1 LNDRVA
7 MTLVQEKP
15 ARIAHNRDA
24 IAAVIAALT
33 AQFGNRLVTSQA
45 VREQHANTT
54 TWIENQA
61 PDAVVFPQTTADVQ
75 AIVRVCAAHRV
86 PVIPFGTGTS
96 LEGHINAPFGGV
108 SVDFRDMNRVLAV
121 NAQDFDC
128 VVEPG
133 ITRKQL
139 NEHLRDQGL
148 FFPLDPG
155 ADASLG
161 GMAATRCSGT
171 NAVRYGTMKDNVLG
185 LKVVLANGEL
195 MTTARRAKKSSAGY
209 DLTRLIVGSEGT
221 LGVITELTLKL
232 TGIPEAISG
241 GVCPFPSVEAAC
253 NAAIATIQS
262 GIPVARIELLD
273 ELQVKAT
280 NLYSKL
286 TLPEVPMLFVEFHGS
301 PAGVAEQSERF
312 GEIADDLGGGPF
324 EWTTKPED
332 RTRLWQARHDAYWA
346 GRGLRPGAQAIA
358 TDVCVPLSRLAEC
371 VTETQR
377 EIAAHGLVAPILGHV
392 GDGNFHLTL
401 LVDLADAAEVKAA
414 KVLCERLVE
423 RALAMD
429 GTCTGEHGVGQG
441 KMKYLAGELGAPAL
455 GAMAAIKRA
464 LDPDGIMNPGK
475 IVAPE

>member
-1 LNDRVA
+1 MRWCF
-7 MTLVQEKP
+7 
-15 ARIAHNRDA
+15 RR
-24 IAAVIAALT
+24 
-33 AQFGNRLVTSQA
+33 S
-45 VREQHANTT
+45 
-54 TWIENQA
+54 
-61 PDAVVFPQTTADVQ
+61 TADVQ
-75 AIVRVCAAHRV
+75 DIVRICAAHRV

-96 LEGHINAPFGGV
+96 LEGHVNAPRGGV
-108 SVDFRDMNRVLAV
+108 SIDFRDMNRVLAV
-121 NAQDFDC
+121 NAQDLDC

-171 NAVRYGTMKDNVLG
+171 NAVRYGTMKDNVLA

-209 DLTRLIVGSEGT
+209 DLTRLMVGSEGT

-232 TGIPEAISG
+232 SGIPEAISG

-273 ELQVKAT
+273 ALQVKAT

-312 GEIADDLGGGPF
+312 GEIAADLGGGPF
-324 EWTTKPED
+324 EWATRPED

-346 GRGLRPGAQAIA
+346 GRGLRPGRAGGRHR
-358 TDVCVPLSRLAEC
+358 RLRA
-371 VTETQR
+371 
-377 EIAAHGLVAPILGHV
+377 
-392 GDGNFHLTL
+392 
-401 LVDLADAAEVKAA
+401 DLAAGRMRDRDPARHRRAAAWWRRSSA
-414 KVLCERLVE
+414 MSATAISISHCWSTLTMRRRSRPPRSLCERLVE

-441 KMKYLAGELGAPAL
+441 KMKYLAGELGQPAL
-455 GAMAAIKRA
+455 DAMAAIKRA

-475 IVAPE
+475 IVG

>member
-1 LNDRVA
+1 
-7 MTLVQEKP
+7 
-15 ARIAHNRDA
+15 
-24 IAAVIAALT
+24 
-33 AQFGNRLVTSQA
+33 
-45 VREQHANTT
+45 
-54 TWIENQA
+54 
-61 PDAVVFPQTTADVQ
+61 VVFPQATDDVQ
-75 AIVRVCAAHRV
+75 DIVRICARLRV

-96 LEGHINAPFGGV
+96 LEGHINAPYGGV
-108 SVDFRDMNRVLAV
+108 SIDFRDMNRVLAV
-121 NAQDFDC
+121 NAQDLDC

-171 NAVRYGTMKDNVLG
+171 NAVRYGTMKDNVLA

-209 DLTRLIVGSEGT
+209 DLTRLIVGAEGT

-232 TGIPEAISG
+232 SGIPEAISA

-253 NAAIATIQS
+253 NAAIVTIQS
-262 GIPVARIELLD
+262 GVPVARIELLD

-286 TLPEVPMLFVEFHGS
+286 ALPEVPMLFVEFHGS
-301 PAGVAEQSERF
+301 PAGVAEQAERF
-312 GEIADDLGGGPF
+312 GEIARDLAGGPF
-324 EWTTKPED
+324 EWATKPED
-332 RTRLWQARHDAYWA
+332 RSRLWQARHDAYWA
-346 GRGLRPGAQAIA
+346 ARGLRPGAQALA
-358 TDVCVPLSRLAEC
+358 TDVCVPISRLAEC
-371 VTETQR
+371 VT
-377 EIAAHGLVAPILGHV
+377 AAQHEVAELGLVAPILGHV
-392 GDGNFHLTL
+392 GDGNFHLSL
-401 LVDLADAAEVKAA
+401 LVDMSDAAEVKAA
-414 KVLCERLVE
+414 ETLCERLVE

-441 KMKYLAGELGAPAL
+441 KMKYLAGELGSPAL
-455 GAMAAIKRA
+455 AAMAAIKRA
-464 LDPDGIMNPGK
+464 LDPDDIMNPGK
-475 IVAPE
+475 IVAI